1 MKKAVIAAGFETL
14 YFSGMH
20 RVARQFLAGAG
31 AILTFHRV
39 LPANDAPF
47 QPNRV
52 LEITPEFLEQVIVS
66 VRAAGI
72 EIVSMDE
79 AHRRLTS
86 GADSRR
92 FVVLTFDDGYRDN
105 MQFAWPILKRHAAP
119 FTLYV
124 PSAFAEGTGELWWV
138 ALEKA
143 IAREALIEVELD
155 GEERAFDCSTAELK
169 QAAFAAI
176 YAHLRAQRRDADLRR
191 PVREI
196 AFGYGIDMARQCR
209 ELCMTW
215 DELAVMAADPL
226 TTIGAHTVTHPIL
239 ATISAEAARAEMV
252 DGAAAIEKHLGVRPE
267 HVSYPVGGPDCAGPR
282 EFALAAG
289 AGFRTGVTTRPG
301 VLFSDHGDHL
311 LALPRLSINGEFQR
325 RRYLDVL
332 LSGAAS
338 ALANRFRRVSAA

>member
-20 RVARQFLAGAG
+20 RVARPFLAGSG

-52 LEITPEFLEQVIVS
+52 LEITPAFLEQVIVS

-72 EIVSMDE
+72 EIVSIDE
-79 AHRRLTS
+79 AHRRLAS
-86 GADSRR
+86 GAEGPR

-105 MQFAWPILKRHAAP
+105 LEYAWPILKRHEAP
-119 FTLYV
+119 FTLFV

-138 ALEKA
+138 ALENA

-155 GEERAFDCSTAELK
+155 GEERAFDCSTADLK
-169 QAAFAAI
+169 QAAFNAI
-176 YAHLRAQRRDADLRR
+176 YAHIRAQKTDTEARR
-191 PVREI
+191 PVRDI
-196 AFGYGIDMARQCR
+196 AFGYGIDMAKQCR

-215 DELAVMAADPL
+215 GELAVMAAHPL

-239 ATISAEAARAEMV
+239 TMLSAEAARAEMT
-252 DGAAAIEKHLGVRPE
+252 DGAAAIEKHLGRRPE
-267 HVSYPVGGPDCAGPR
+267 HLSYPVGGPDCAGPR
-282 EFALAAG
+282 EFALAAE
-289 AGFRTGVTTRPG
+289 AGFKTGVTTRPG
-301 VLFSDHGDHL
+301 MLFGDHGNHL